1 MLCEPAVGEVPGD
14 LEYGE
19 AYRCEEAATA
29 AAAVEKGVA
38 VLLVGEVTVGPS

>member
-1 MLCEPAVGEVPGD
+1 MTCGPTGDEVHGD

-29 AAAVEKGVA
+29 AAAAEKGAA
-38 VLLVGEVTVGPS
+38 VLLVGETIVGTS

>member
-1 MLCEPAVGEVPGD
+1 MTCGPPGDEVHGD

-29 AAAVEKGVA
+29 AAAAEKGVA
-38 VLLVGEVTVGPS
+38 VLLVGEMIVGTS